1 MPVKLI
7 KPIQTS
13 FTALYFGKVSY
24 LVFRVIHIIA
34 LHQLDTNLILN
45 HILDVPTIT
54 SVLHLLFQSFFF
66 LGRINE
72 TPNCGVFI
80 MMGVLLFQ
88 SVFLAPLFFVCFSR
102 LQACN
107 SFSEW

>member
-7 KPIQTS
+7 KPIQTG
-13 FTALYFGKVSY
+13 FTALYLGKVSY
-24 LVFRVIHIIA
+24 LVIQSNSHHRASSVRHEPDA
-34 LHQLDTNLILN
+34 YHL
-45 HILDVPTIT
+45 LDVPTIT

-88 SVFLAPLFFVCFSR
+88 SVFLAPLFFIFFSR